1 MSPAN
6 PESGG
11 GPPEMGGGGLRKE
24 GWGQGHRARQEQ
36 EQEQQKQSQNQ
47 DLNLRPQPELK
58 PQPEVKPPEES
69 GSPLQKLQQAQA
81 PKRSLNALV
90 KGMQPAARDTSK
102 PATAPPPPNIIPTV
116 TGEVAPVG
124 EQSGQY
130 LKFLQTQNQPETK
143 IQSINLDLATKAPES
158 RAYEIQQSEQKP
170 ESRAYEIQQTE
181 LKPEIKPEVKAEV
194 RIRPDALFNVDNQA
208 FEAANCVQTMSIDT
222 ASGIRTITTMLPDS
236 SSTRIECSRPDG
248 TKTITL
254 TENLRSNETIMAR
267 PMIVRDLDATG
278 NLSSETK
285 YNYFN
290 PNAPCVP
297 TAKRVITASQTI
309 DYKLDDAGQ
318 IVDQRIVS

>member
-1 MSPAN
+1 MSPPY

-11 GPPEMGGGGLRKE
+11 GPPEMGGGGLRKD

-36 EQEQQKQSQNQ
+36 ENADKNLNANQNPNQ
-47 DLNLRPQPELK
+47 NLK
-58 PQPEVKPPEES
+58 PEIKPQAQPGTKSPQENAES
-69 GSPLQKLQQAQA
+69 ASPLQKLQQAQA

-90 KGMQPAARDTSK
+90 KGMQPAARDNSK
-102 PATAPPPPNIIPTV
+102 QAAPAPPPNIIPTV
-116 TGEVAPVG
+116 TGEVATVG
-124 EQSGQY
+124 EQSAQY
-130 LKFLQTQNQPETK
+130 LKFLQPQGQPETK
-143 IQSINLDLATKAPES
+143 LQPINLELA
-158 RAYEIQQSEQKP
+158 IKP
-170 ESRAYEIQQTE
+170 VESRAYEIQQTE
-181 LKPEIKPEVKAEV
+181 LMPEVKPEVKAEV
-194 RIRPDALFNVDNQA
+194 RIRPDTLFNVDNQA

-267 PMIVRDLDATG
+267 PMIVRDMDAAG

-297 TAKRVITASQTI
+297 TAKRVITANQTI

-318 IVDQRIVS
+318 IIDQRIVN